1 MPLRV
6 LPGNLEKVKTHCNL
20 CAMQCGFKLWVEP
33 RNNQVIGLEGDEEFP
48 TTHGLMCVKGS
59 HSYKQVHH
67 PDRILKPLVREKRSD
82 NFREV
87 SWEEALRF
95 CAERIKAVQAKYG
108 ASSLGV
114 YGGGALTNET
124 VYLLGKWARLVL
136 KTPNIDYNGRFCMSS
151 AAAAQNKAFGV
162 DRGLPFPV
170 SDIQDARFIL
180 LIGSNIAECLPPL
193 VDVFSEAKAKG
204 AVVFLVDPRKTDSFR
219 VADRHLAIRP
229 GTDLAFAMS
238 LLHVVV
244 KENWVDHEFIRN
256 HTKHFEAVKEAVK
269 ECTPEWAAALTGLT
283 LEDIELTAR
292 LFAKTERSMLL
303 SSRGPEQQTK
313 GVDTVLAFINLVLA
327 TGKIGRAGCGYGT
340 LTGQGNGQGGRE
352 HGQKAD
358 QLPGYRRIDNPVHR
372 REMAAVWGVKEEDI
386 PGPGLSAYE
395 LLEAVVK
402 KEIRGLFVMGSN
414 PVVSAPQ
421 AGPIAKAFEELE
433 FLAVADFFPSET
445 AQLAHVVFPVTVW
458 AEEPGTM
465 TNLEG
470 RVLLR
475 EKAVDPPE
483 DVKPDWAILCALA
496 EELGNP
502 RGFQFKSIEDVF
514 EELRRATRGGVADY
528 SGMTYER
535 IRREKGVTWPC
546 PSEDHPGTPRL
557 FEDRRF
563 WHADG
568 KAVFH
573 PVHDR
578 PIAEERTA
586 QFPYFLT
593 TGRLL
598 HHYLSGNQTHRI
610 PDLEDQAREPT
621 AEIHSDL
628 ARTLILKNGEK
639 VRLSSRR
646 GSVIIAVEISEN
658 IRPDTIFVPFHWGGD
673 RCINMLTNPALDPV
687 SRMPEFKACAV
698 RIERAAP

>member
-6 LPGNLEKVKTHCNL
+6 LPGSLEKVKTHCNL

-33 RNNQVIGLEGDEEFP
+33 QNNLVIGLEGDEAFP
-48 TTHGLMCVKGS
+48 TTHGLMCIKGS

-67 PDRILKPLVREKRSD
+67 KDRILKPLVREKISD
-82 NFREV
+82 NFREA
-87 SWEEALRF
+87 SWEEALHF
-95 CAERIKAVQAKYG
+95 CAERIKTVQAMYG
-108 ASSLGV
+108 IPSMGV

-124 VYLLGKWARLVL
+124 VYLLGKWTRLVL

-170 SDIQDARFIL
+170 SDIQEAQFIL

-193 VDVFSEAKAKG
+193 MDIFSEAKAKG
-204 AVVFLVDPRKTDSFR
+204 AIIFLVDPRKTESFR

-229 GTDLAFAMS
+229 GSDIAFAMS
-238 LLHVVV
+238 LLHVIV
-244 KENWVDHEFIRN
+244 KKNWVDQEFIRN
-256 HTKHFEAVKEAVK
+256 HTKNFDAVKEAVK
-269 ECTPEWAAALTGLT
+269 DCTPDWAAKLTGLT
-283 LEDIELTAR
+283 TDDIERTAR
-292 LFAKTERSMLL
+292 LLAKVGRTMVL
-303 SSRGPEQQTK
+303 SSRGPEQQSR
-313 GVDTVLAFINLVLA
+313 GVDTVLSFINLVLA
-327 TGKIGRAGCGYGT
+327 TGKIGRPGCGFGT

-358 QLPGYRRIDNPVHR
+358 QLPGYRKIDNPVHR
-372 REMAAVWGVKEEDI
+372 KEIANVWGVDEKEI

-395 LLEAVVK
+395 LLCAVVK

-414 PVVSAPQ
+414 PVVSAPN
-421 AGPIAKAFEELE
+421 AHPITEAFKELD

-445 AQLAHVVFPVTVW
+445 AQLAHIIFPVTVW
-458 AEEPGTM
+458 AEELGTM

-475 EKAVDPPE
+475 EKAVEPSG
-483 DVKPDWAILCALA
+483 DVKPDWEILCSLA
-496 EELGNP
+496 NELGHP
-502 RGFQFKSIEDVF
+502 QGFQFKGIEDVF
-514 EELRRATRGGVADY
+514 EELRRATKGGVADY
-528 SGMTYER
+528 FGITYEKL
-535 IRREKGVTWPC
+535 RREKGVAWPC
-546 PSEDHPGTPRL
+546 PSEEHPGTPRL
-557 FEDRRF
+557 FENKKF

-573 PVHDR
+573 PVHYR
-578 PIAEERTA
+578 PITEEPDA
-586 QFPYFLT
+586 AFPYLLT

-610 PDLEDQAREPT
+610 PDLEAHAREPK
-621 AEIHSDL
+621 AEIHPSL
-628 ARTLILKNGEK
+628 ANTMALKNNEK
-639 VRLSSRR
+639 ICLSNRR
-646 GSVIIAVEISEN
+646 GRIIVSVEISEN

-673 RCINMLTNPALDPV
+673 QCVNILTNPALDPV

-698 RIERAAP
+698 RIEPVV